1 MAGQVIKRGN
11 RTYLVRVPLGR
22 DAKGKRKYHNK
33 TIHGTKKEAEAYRNK
48 ILHQVSTNTFT
59 DPSNAYFED
68 YISDWLEN
76 VAKQRVSK
84 KTYRGYEQSVRL
96 YLKPALGNTKLD
108 KITPDQIQK
117 MYNQMVNK
125 DLSSS
130 TVKNTHAVLSSALKQ
145 AIKWNIL
152 FRNPAELVDLPR
164 TTKNEEKTLTPEQ
177 AMQFIEACAYSRMKV
192 LFTLMLSTGIRPGEA
207 LGLKWD
213 DIDFNTNNITINRSL
228 SRPGGKWLLVPP
240 KTHKARRSIPLPSVV
255 MLDLKEHWDNQNEE
269 KANSNDRTYNDHGFV
284 FATQTGEPFSDRN
297 IIRTYF
303 KPLLKNEGLPDIKL
317 YGLRHTCATLLLS
330 YGENIKVVSER
341 LGHADKALTLRTY
354 AHVLPNMQEE
364 ATSKLSKMLFNDQ

>member
-1 MAGQVIKRGN
+1 
-11 RTYLVRVPLGR
+11 
-22 DAKGKRKYHNK
+22 
-33 TIHGTKKEAEAYRNK
+33 
-48 ILHQVSTNTFT
+48 
-59 DPSNAYFED
+59 
-68 YISDWLEN
+68 
-76 VAKQRVSK
+76 
-84 KTYRGYEQSVRL
+84 
-96 YLKPALGNTKLD
+96 
-108 KITPDQIQK
+108 

-177 AMQFIEACAYSRMKV
+177 AMQFIEACTYSRMKV

-255 MLDLKEHWDNQNEE
+255 MLDLKEHRDNQNEE

-284 FATQTGEPFSDRN
+284 FVTQTGEPFSDRN